1 MENKNNT
8 IKKKKGIKFYIPLII
23 VTILVAG
30 GLGYWYREYTK
41 YLSTDDAHVDSDNVA
56 ISSKILGRIVR
67 LYADEGDS
75 IKEGALMAE
84 LDSTDLL
91 AQKNQFIALR
101 EQSVASQTQT
111 IAKYQYDKESINVQ
125 KIALEKA
132 QDDYTRARKQY
143 TGGVITRE
151 QFDHIQ
157 KSYETAK
164 VQLSTAQKQLA
175 VSKAA
180 IESARTAVKS
190 AQKQIGITISQL
202 KNTKLYAPSNGVV
215 AKRWLLPGD
224 VTQPGQ
230 SILTVSNNRKV
241 WISVFLEETKIGAVH
256 LNQRVRFTVDAYP
269 GVIFT
274 GHVYSVGANTAAQFS
289 LIPAN
294 NASGNFTKVTQRIQI
309 KVSIDGPEDHSD
321 KRSYRFLPGM
331 SSVVK
336 IVKD

>member
-1 MENKNNT
+1 MENKKNAL
-8 IKKKKGIKFYIPLII
+8 KKKNRIKVYIPLILI
-23 VTILVAG
+23 TILVVG
-30 GLGYWYREYTK
+30 GLGYWYREYNK
-41 YLSTDDAHVDSDNVA
+41 YLTTDDAHVDSDNVA
-56 ISSKILGRIVR
+56 ISSKILGRIVH

-84 LDSTDLL
+84 LDSTDLI

-101 EQSVASQTQT
+101 EQSIASQTQT
-111 IAKYQYDKESINVQ
+111 VAKYQYDEESINVQ

-132 QDDYTRARKQY
+132 QDDFSRARKQFA
-143 TGGVITRE
+143 GGVITRE

-157 KSYETAK
+157 KGYETAK
-164 VQLSTAQKQLA
+164 VQLTTAQKQVA

-190 AQKQIGITISQL
+190 AQKQIGITTSQL
-202 KNTKLYAPSNGVV
+202 KNTKLYAPSNGIV

-230 SILTVSNNRKV
+230 SILTISNNRKV
-241 WISVFLEETKIGAVH
+241 WVSVFLEETKIGAIH
-256 LNQRVRFTVDAYP
+256 QNQRVRFTVDAYP
-269 GVIFT
+269 GITFT
-274 GHVYSVGANTAAQFS
+274 GKVYSIGANTAAQFS

-309 KVSIDGPEDHSD
+309 KVSIDGPEDHAD